1 MITATDITLSYDNEE
16 MILENGNF
24 RIRSNE
30 FIIITGSSGSG
41 KSTLLKSLYGE
52 LPPIKGHL
60 VVNSVDI
67 SNKNTS
73 KLLELRKNTGIVFQ
87 DYQLI
92 EEMTVEE
99 NIMIPLNIN
108 NISSD
113 IALAQVEKLL
123 EHVKLS
129 HKAKAYPNKL
139 SGGEQQRVAVA
150 RALAHNPKII
160 FADEPT
166 GNLDKFSADLVW
178 QLFKDANKQ
187 LDVTVIVVTHTIP
200 EDLDI
205 EYRRLSIDEGVLY
218 EVS

>member
-1 MITATDITLSYDNEE
+1 MIVATDISLSYDGEE
-16 MILENGNF
+16 MVIEDGNF
-24 RIRSNE
+24 KIESNE

-41 KSTLLKSLYGE
+41 KSTLLKALYGE

-60 VVNSVDI
+60 LVNGVDI

-73 KLLELRKNTGIVFQ
+73 KLLELRKTTGIIFQ

-99 NIMIPLNIN
+99 NIMIPLKIN
-108 NISSD
+108 NASSD
-113 IALAQVEKLL
+113 IANSQVEKLL

-150 RALAHNPKII
+150 RALAHNPKVI

-178 QLFKDANKQ
+178 KLFKDVNDQ

-205 EYRRLSIDEGVLY
+205 KYRKLSIDEGVIY
-218 EVS
+218 EIS